1 MQILESSNEDA
12 NANVAVQQQRPPNE
26 ANGNTLAAAAAAAQ
40 RANWLNKLGGSMDTM
55 DVPRKYNA
63 PRGIYDN
70 GRYY

>member
-1 MQILESSNEDA
+1 MQILESSNED
-12 NANVAVQQQRPPNE
+12 ANVAVQQQRPPNE

>member
-1 MQILESSNEDA
+1 MQILESSNEDG
-12 NANVAVQQQRPPNE
+12 NAAVQQRPPNE
-26 ANGNTLAAAAAAAQ
+26 ANGNTLAAAVAAQ
-40 RANWLNKLGGSMDTM
+40 RANWLNKLGGNMDSM